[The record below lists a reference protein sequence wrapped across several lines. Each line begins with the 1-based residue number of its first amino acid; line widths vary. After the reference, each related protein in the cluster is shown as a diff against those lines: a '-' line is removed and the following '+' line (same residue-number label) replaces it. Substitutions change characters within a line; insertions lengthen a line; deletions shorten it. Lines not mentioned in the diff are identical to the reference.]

1 MTRRSRLPFS
11 GLLFALLATLLLVPL
26 LGPAAQAD
34 PSDPAAPTDPAA
46 AVSETPQEV
55 AEQALETVEEL
66 LEPTAPVVDLAE
78 GRSLTLAL
86 RDLAATQAD
95 LPTSRQDDA
104 ARLLSRPDGS
114 DGGCDPYACWSPSAS
129 EARKCGTRVCVH
141 WVRNTADKSSDAY
154 ATKALNVV
162 NAVAE
167 RYKSAGYRVPINDG
181 GAGGNWKV
189 DVYLADLSDVGA
201 FGYCSPDE
209 DITTHAPASA
219 YCVLDNNFAASE
231 YGSTNTPTEFLQ
243 VTAAHEFFH
252 AVQFAYD
259 VLEDRWF
266 MESTATWVEDEVY
279 DNVNDNRFYLRY
291 GPMGTPHRPLDTYSD
306 AGLSQYGSWIFFR
319 FLSER
324 YDFTVAGI
332 PVIVRRMWE
341 AAAHSGSGAQGMYS
355 VEAIRYALGVY
366 DTYLSTEYSSFVARN
381 REAKR
386 YYEEGSAYPVAAPRG
401 PYTLTAGS
409 PAKPLTFALNHLSA
423 KTLRYY
429 PSSAMSKVWNL
440 KIWLNLNSREAG
452 GVAIVTIKPTG
463 KASRL
468 QRVSLDANGDN
479 FVTVPFGSRVDY
491 IEVSVVN
498 ASPRYTC
505 GTGQGDTATCDGFS
519 IDDNQSQVL
528 NVRAIH

>member
-1 MTRRSRLPFS
+1 MTRCSRSPFS

-26 LGPAAQAD
+26 LGSSAHAD
-34 PSDPAAPTDPAA
+34 PSDPATPGAA
-46 AVSETPQEV
+46 TGESPEEV

-66 LEPTAPVVDLAE
+66 VEPVAPAVDLQE

-86 RDLAATQAD
+86 RDLAAAQDD
-95 LPTSRQDDA
+95 LPAGKKDDA
-104 ARLLSRPDGS
+104 ARLLARPDGS

-141 WVRNTADKSSDAY
+141 WARTTADKSTDAH
-154 ATKALNVV
+154 ANKALSIV

-167 RYKSAGYRVPINDG
+167 RYRSAGFRVPITDTP
-181 GAGGNWKV
+181 AGGNWKV
-189 DVYLADLSDVGA
+189 DIYLADLSQIGA

-209 DITTHAPASA
+209 AITTHAPASA
-219 YCVLDNNFAASE
+219 YCVLDNNYAASE
-231 YGSTNTPTEFLQ
+231 YGTTNTPTEFLQ

-252 AVQFAYD
+252 VVQFAYD

-266 MESTATWVEDEVY
+266 MEATATWVEDEVY
-279 DNVNDNRFYLRY
+279 DNVNDNRFYLPH
-291 GPMGTPHRPLDTYSD
+291 GPMGVPHRPLDTFSD
-306 AGLSQYGSWIFFR
+306 QNAAQYGAWIFFR

-332 PVIVRRMWE
+332 PVIVRRMWD
-341 AAAHSGSGAQGMYS
+341 AAAHSGTGAQSMYS
-355 VEAIRYALGVY
+355 VEAIRFALGVY
-366 DTYLSTEYSSFVARN
+366 DTYLSTEFSSFVARN

-386 YYEEGSAYPVAAPRG
+386 YYEEGSAYPVAGPRG
-401 PYTLTAGS
+401 PYTLTAGA
-409 PAKPLTFALNHLSA
+409 PAKGLTFPLNHLAA

-429 PSSAMSKVWNL
+429 PSSAMSSVWNL
-440 KIWLNLNSREAG
+440 KVWLNLNSREAG
-452 GVAIVTIKPTG
+452 GVAIVTIKPRG

-468 QRVSLDANGDN
+468 QRVTLDANGDN

-498 ASPRYTC
+498 ASPRYNCTGDQGTENTC
-505 GTGQGDTATCDGFS
+505 AGFS
-519 IDDNQSQVL
+519 IDDNRSQVL
-528 NVRAIH
+528 NVRAFH